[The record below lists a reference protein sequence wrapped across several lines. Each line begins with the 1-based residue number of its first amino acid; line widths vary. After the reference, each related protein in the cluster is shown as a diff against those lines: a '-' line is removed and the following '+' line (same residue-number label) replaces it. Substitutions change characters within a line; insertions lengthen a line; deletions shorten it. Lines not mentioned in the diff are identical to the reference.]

1 PARNGFEQ
9 LELELVEW
17 LSENNGGRIG
27 KTAVHNIS
35 YHFVHESICSME
47 IPYYSSNLSK
57 SLFFLCL
64 KEPPTKY
71 AAWVNQYGWAV
82 YDAGMDI
89 LATHNLGTNSR
100 RYKDLY
106 NLRDIIHTGNL
117 APNGWSNW

>member
-1 PARNGFEQ
+1 
-9 LELELVEW
+9 
-17 LSENNGGRIG
+17 
-27 KTAVHNIS
+27 
-35 YHFVHESICSME
+35 
-47 IPYYSSNLSK
+47 
-57 SLFFLCL
+57 
-64 KEPPTKY
+64 TKY

-117 APNGWSNW
+117 APNVFCAPPNYHAFVRNA

>member
-1 PARNGFEQ
+1 MQSPFKKLIVKWFN
-9 LELELVEW
+9 V
-17 LSENNGGRIG
+17 
-27 KTAVHNIS
+27 
-35 YHFVHESICSME
+35 
-47 IPYYSSNLSK
+47 
-57 SLFFLCL
+57 
-64 KEPPTKY
+64 TKY

>member
-1 PARNGFEQ
+1 
-9 LELELVEW
+9 
-17 LSENNGGRIG
+17 
-27 KTAVHNIS
+27 
-35 YHFVHESICSME
+35 ME

>member
-27 KTAVHNIS
+27 KTA
-35 YHFVHESICSME
+35 
-47 IPYYSSNLSK
+47 
-57 SLFFLCL
+57 
-64 KEPPTKY
+64 TKY